1 LSRQE
6 CKVFNTNYA
15 DCLDE
20 HGFIIEKKLCSK
32 TALKVGGA
40 SIMKQHEAV
49 IIALEKLGGQAT
61 LADLYRETMKVE
73 GPTWATKTP
82 FASIRRIV
90 QQRPEIFKVRSGLWA
105 LKSYQKKLG
114 LVENADKDKSQVEQN
129 HSYYQGLLLSIGN
142 FRGYKTFSPNQDK
155 NRLFVNKSLKEIRTL
170 QNIPQFSYSEII
182 KRCGTVDVIWFN
194 DRLMPNSLFEV
205 EHSTD
210 FQNSLIKFSD
220 LQDFY
225 TRMIIVTDDI
235 RKREFLQK
243 IQSSVFAEISKRV
256 DFLGYESL
264 VKSMKWIC

>member
-1 LSRQE
+1 
-6 CKVFNTNYA
+6 
-15 DCLDE
+15 
-20 HGFIIEKKLCSK
+20 
-32 TALKVGGA
+32 
-40 SIMKQHEAV
+40 MKQYQAV

-73 GPTWATKTP
+73 NCKWETKTP

-90 QQRPEIFKVRSGLWA
+90 QQWPEIFKVRPGLWA

-129 HSYYQGLLLSIGN
+129 HSYYQGILLSVGN
-142 FRGYKTFSPNQDK
+142 LRGYKTFSPNQDK
-155 NRLFVNKSLKEIRTL
+155 NRLFVNRPLKDIRTL
-170 QNIPQFSYSEII
+170 QNIPQFSYDEIV
-182 KRCGTVDVIWFN
+182 RRGSTVDVIWFN
-194 DRLMPNSLFEV
+194 NRLLPNSLFEV

-220 LQDFY
+220 LQDFH
-225 TRMIIVTDDI
+225 TRMIIVADDN

-243 IQSSVFAEISKRV
+243 IQSSVFAEISKRI

-264 VKSMKWIC
+264 VKQYEMDLLKSSQAFAI